1 MAKPLVAIVGR
12 PNVGKST
19 FFNKIAGRR
28 ISIVEDVP
36 GVTRDRVYADVEWMG
51 RRFSMVDTGGLDMRS
66 EDVLLSQMRR
76 QAEIAMDTADVIC
89 FFCDGRTGLTSE
101 DEDVANYLRRT
112 RKPLLLVVNKM
123 DYQGMNDQ
131 LYEYY
136 NLGLGDPIAISST
149 NMLGLGDLLEEI
161 VKRLPPPTPD
171 EAEEEGHV
179 IQLALVGRP
188 NVGKSSLCNR
198 LLGQERTMVSDI
210 PGTTRDAIDTTFT
223 DADGTRYNII
233 DTAGMRKKKA
243 VEDETLERYSVLRS
257 IAAIDRCDVALLLID
272 AQTGVTEQDT
282 KIAGLI
288 LSAGKAVLV
297 AVNKWDAVE
306 KDTNTME
313 QFRKKIL
320 SDLKFMSYAPVLFLS
335 ALTGQR
341 VNTVLAAVK
350 TAYEQ
355 YSRRIPTGV
364 LNEAL
369 ADAQA
374 SLQPPV
380 SGGRLCHAAEHV
392 PADVCV
398 FRQQRGADAL
408 RLRALSGES
417 PAQELRFR
425 GNAHP
430 LHSPGKDQG
439 LTRKKQAPHR
449 KRIRRGAFVRQSF
462 FSRRRWARRS
472 FPASK
477 SARSALVSGT
487 RAGTRAGRPSAP
499 MATMVR

>member
-1 MAKPLVAIVGR
+1 MSKPLVAIVGR

-19 FFNKIAGRR
+19 FFNKIAGKR

-36 GVTRDRVYADVEWMG
+36 GVTRDRVYVDVEWMG

-66 EDVLLSQMRR
+66 DDVLLSQMRR

-89 FFCDGRTGLTSE
+89 FFCDGRTGLTPD
-101 DEDVANYLRRT
+101 DEDICNYLRKT
-112 RKPLLLVVNKM
+112 HKPLLLVVNKI
-123 DYQGMNDQ
+123 DHAGLNDQ

-136 NLGLGDPIAISST
+136 NLGIGEPMAISST
-149 NMLGLGDLLEEI
+149 NMLGLGDLLEAI
-161 VKRLPPPTPD
+161 VTQLPPPEPD
-171 EAEEEGHV
+171 EEEDAEHV

-188 NVGKSSLCNR
+188 NVGKSSLANK

-210 PGTTRDAIDTTFT
+210 PGTTRDAIDTLFV
-223 DADGTRYNII
+223 DEDGARYNII

-288 LSAGKAVLV
+288 LNSGKAVIV
-297 AVNKWDAVE
+297 IVNKWDAVE

-313 QFRKKIL
+313 SFRKQVL

-341 VNTVLAAVK
+341 VSNVLGVVK
-350 TAYEQ
+350 DVYAQ
-355 YSRRIPTGV
+355 YSKRVPTGV

-369 ADAQA
+369 ADAQS
-374 SLQPPV
+374 SLQPPLTA
-380 SGGRLCHAAEHV
+380 GRRLKIYYATQQS
-392 PADVCV
+392 VCPPTFV
-398 FRQQRGADAL
+398 FFINSEDLMHFAYERYLENQFRKSFGFVGTPIHFIL
-408 RLRALSGES
+408 RE
-417 PAQELRFR
+417 
-425 GNAHP
+425 
-430 LHSPGKDQG
+430 
-439 LTRKKQAPHR
+439 KKQ
-449 KRIRRGAFVRQSF
+449 G
-462 FSRRRWARRS
+462 
-472 FPASK
+472 
-477 SARSALVSGT
+477 
-487 RAGTRAGRPSAP
+487 
-499 MATMVR
+499 